1 MLAGSSPSS
10 WTAGS
15 QRGEPDVRH
24 TGIPIIGDVPWGTHF
39 CQFYQDQQDLIDT
52 LIPYFKAGL
61 QNNEFCM
68 WITSEPLRADEAR
81 FALSREIP
89 NLEDYLRKGQIE
101 ILDYSQWYTVGG
113 RFEAGPVLQGWV
125 EKLDAA
131 RKRGFDGL
139 RLTGNTFWLV
149 NSDWQDF
156 TEYEAMVDGVIGQYP
171 MLAICTYSLAKC
183 GAAEIM
189 DVVANHAFAL
199 IKRAGKWQVVE
210 SAERKRM
217 ETALRE
223 SEAQLR
229 SATHA
234 AEIGVWSWT
243 PGTNEVVVSGQW
255 RQLFGVPPDA
265 PVTFET
271 WRNALHPEDRDRA
284 VNELNIASEQHR
296 DFNTEYRV
304 IWPDGTTRWLVDRG
318 RAAYDARGRAIGMA
332 GVNVDITARKSAEEA
347 LRQQREW
354 LRVTLTSIGDAVLA
368 TDTAGRITFLNGRAA
383 ASTGWPEEEALGRPV
398 QDVFRIVNERTR
410 EESED
415 IVGRVLREGCV
426 VSLANDTS
434 LLARDGREIP
444 IEDSAAPIRD
454 GAGNISGVV
463 LVFHEVTEKRRAQ
476 EALRQS
482 EQRVRLKLESIL
494 SPEGDIGNLEL
505 GDIIDAQALQALLND
520 FYELARL
527 PMAIIDLKG
536 KVLVG
541 VGWQEICTRFHRVHP
556 QTCAN
561 CIESD
566 TVLTRGVPEGEFRLY
581 KCKNHMWDVA
591 TPLITGGMH
600 VGNLFS
606 GQFFFDDEPLDYD
619 LFRSQAAQYGFNE
632 TAYIAALEA
641 VPRLSRKRVDVGLA
655 FLRKLGHMIS
665 VLSYSNIKLA
675 RSLADRDALMNSLK
689 RSEAL
694 YRGIA
699 RNLPDGSVYLVD
711 REMRFLVAEGSLMA
725 RLGQQRENL
734 EGRTLREA
742 LRDPEWRIAEER
754 YSRALAGEPASYE
767 GEHAGCTL
775 WSHYVPLRDESGTVV
790 GAVSLWLDITAR
802 KRGEEQLRH
811 TQKLESLGLLAG
823 GIAHDFNNLLV
834 GIIGYASMAEDM
846 LPHDSPA
853 AESLKRIVESGEHAA
868 HLTRQ
873 MLAYA
878 GKGRFILEPV
888 DLSAMICKTRALFQS
903 SISKKINLAFQLEPG
918 IPPVET
924 DPSQMQQV
932 FMNLALNAA
941 EAIGDNPGVI
951 SVSTGETIVDGACTG
966 GALSGWNIEP
976 GRYVFLE
983 VRDTGS
989 GMDAA
994 TQAKIFDPFFTTKF
1008 QGRGLGLAAVA
1019 GIVRAHKGAIE
1030 LTTAPGAGSTF
1041 RVLLPAAQARP
1052 PARALPS
1059 ETNDD
1064 LRGKGT
1070 ILVVD
1075 DEQVVRDLA
1084 RQSLERHGYKVLVA
1098 ENGPA
1103 AIDIVQSDGHA
1114 IELVLLDLGMPGM
1127 SGEETLPHLRK
1138 IKPDLHVIVSSGYSE
1153 TETLRLFKGARVSAF
1168 IQKPYTARQ
1177 LAAQVKSVLE

>member
-1 MLAGSSPSS
+1 M
-10 WTAGS
+10 
-15 QRGEPDVRH
+15 RH
-24 TGIPIIGDVPWGTHF
+24 TGIQIIGDVPWGTHF

-52 LIPYFKAGL
+52 LVPYFKAGL

-68 WITSEPLRADEAR
+68 WITSEPLRAEEAKS
-81 FALSREIP
+81 ALSREVG
-89 NLEDYLRKGQIE
+89 NLDDYLRNGQIE

-113 RFEAGPVLQGWV
+113 RFEAGAVLQGWV
-125 EKLDAA
+125 AKLEAA
-131 RKRGFDGL
+131 LQRGFDGL
-139 RLTGNTFWLV
+139 RLTGNTFWLEK
-149 NSDWQDF
+149 SDWQDF
-156 TEYEAMVDGVIGQYP
+156 TEYEAMVDGVIGRYP

-183 GAAEIM
+183 GAPEIM
-189 DVVANHAFAL
+189 DVVSNHAFAL

-210 SAERKRM
+210 SAERKRF

-223 SEAQLR
+223 SEEQLR
-229 SATHA
+229 AATQA

-243 PGTNEVVVSGQW
+243 PGTNDVVVSGNW
-255 RQLFGVPPDA
+255 RRLFGVAPDA
-265 PVTFET
+265 PVTFDT
-271 WRNALHPEDRDRA
+271 WRNALHPDDRDRA
-284 VNELNIASEQHR
+284 THELHIASERHGE
-296 DFNTEYRV
+296 FNTEYRV

-318 RAAYDARGRAIGMA
+318 RASYDAHGRAIGMS
-332 GVNVDITARKSAEEA
+332 GVNVDITARKRAEEA

-354 LRVTLTSIGDAVLA
+354 LRVTLTSIGDGVLA
-368 TDTAGRITFLNGRAA
+368 TDTAGRITFMNGRAA
-383 ASTGWPEEEALGRPV
+383 ASTGWPEDEALGRRV
-398 QDVFRIVNERTR
+398 QEVFRIIDERTR
-410 EESED
+410 EECED

-426 VSLANDTS
+426 VSLANNTS
-434 LLARDGREIP
+434 LQARDGREIP

-454 GAGNISGVV
+454 AAGNVAGVV

-482 EQRVRLKLESIL
+482 EQRVRVKLESIL

-505 GDIIDAQALQALLND
+505 GDIIDAAALQSLLND

-527 PMAIIDLKG
+527 PMAIIDLNG

-541 VGWQEICTRFHRVHP
+541 VGWQHICTHFHRVHP

-566 TVLTRGVPEGEFRLY
+566 TMLTRGVPAGEFRLY

-591 TPLITGGMH
+591 TPLITGGKH

-606 GQFFFDDEPLDYD
+606 GQFFFDDEPLDYG
-619 LFRSQAAQYGFNE
+619 LFRAQAAQYGFNE
-632 TAYIAALEA
+632 AEYLAALEA
-641 VPRLSRKRVDVGLA
+641 VPRLSRKRLDVGLA
-655 FLRKLGHMIS
+655 FLTKLGHMIS

-675 RSLADRDALMNSLK
+675 RSLAERDALMNSLK

-711 REMRFLVAEGSLMA
+711 RDLRFLVAEGSLMA
-725 RLGQQRENL
+725 RLGQQRETL
-734 EGRTLREA
+734 EGRTVREA
-742 LRDPEWRIAEER
+742 LGEPERQIAEER
-754 YSRALAGEPASYE
+754 YGRALAGESASYE
-767 GEHAGCTL
+767 GEQAGCTL
-775 WSHYVPLRDESGTVV
+775 WSHYVPLRDEAGNVV
-790 GAVSLWLDITAR
+790 GAVSLWLDITGR
-802 KRGEEQLRH
+802 KRVEEQLRH
-811 TQKLESLGLLAG
+811 SQKLESLGLLAG

-834 GIIGYASMAEDM
+834 GIIGNASMAEDL
-846 LPHDSPA
+846 LPYGSPA
-853 AESLKRIVESGEHAA
+853 ADVLKRVVESGEQAA

-888 DLSAMICKTRALFQS
+888 DLSALIYKTRALFQS
-903 SISKKINLAFQLEPG
+903 SISKKINVVFHLAPG
-918 IPPVET
+918 IAAVET

-941 EAIGDNPGVI
+941 EAIGEEPGVI
-951 SVSTGETIVDGACTG
+951 SISTGETLVTG
-966 GALSGWNIEP
+966 GYQGGAPGGWDIEP

-983 VRDTGS
+983 VRDTGC
-989 GMDAA
+989 GMDTA

-1041 RVLLPAAQARP
+1041 RVLLPATSARP
-1052 PARALPS
+1052 QAPALPAES
-1059 ETNDD
+1059 RDD
-1064 LRGKGT
+1064 LRGRGT
-1070 ILVVD
+1070 VLVVD
-1075 DEQVVRDLA
+1075 DEQIVRDLA
-1084 RQSLERHGYKVLVA
+1084 RQSLERHGYRVLVA

-1103 AIDIVQSDGHA
+1103 AIDIVQADGQA
-1114 IELVLLDLGMPGM
+1114 VQLVILDLSMPGM
-1127 SGEETLPHLRK
+1127 SGEEILPHLRK

-1153 TETLRLFKGARVSAF
+1153 TETLRLFKGAVVSGF

-1177 LAAQVKSVLE
+1177 LAVQVKSVLA